1 MTHSSHFQHALK
13 AVARTAFM
21 SAFVFAGSFLTS
33 CDDDDEK
40 GFPSVAGKWTGD
52 KTELN
57 VKFEGIPTPINE
69 TDDSFA
75 GKVEFKSNGTA
86 VYEEDGDVLTGT
98 WFQNGDQLTL
108 TIPDD
113 SEDIDMSGTYTI
125 KELKGSKLKLYIEKE
140 ASIEDPDTGIV
151 LDAAIKATLY
161 FNKN

>member
-1 MTHSSHFQHALK
+1 MTHSNSFQQKMLKTASHITLLSSL
-13 AVARTAFM
+13 VI
-21 SAFVFAGSFLTS
+21 SASFLAS
-33 CDDDDEK
+33 CDDDDN
-40 GFPSVAGKWTGD
+40 GFPSVSGKWAGD
-52 KTELN
+52 KTELY
-57 VKFEGIPTPINE
+57 VKFDGVPTPINE

-75 GKVEFKSNGTA
+75 GEVEFKSNGTA
-86 VYEEDGDVLTGT
+86 VYKEDGDVLNGT

-108 TIPDD
+108 TIPDESQD
-113 SEDIDMSGTYTI
+113 LDMSGTYTI